1 MHWCKLRG
9 RALHS
14 VGPATLKALSPIEHS
29 LKGGDG
35 EEMCMKTF
43 KNHKKCFKSHSVL
56 DWEPMQVLKGG
67 GDVFLGPGVS

>member
-1 MHWCKLRG
+1 
-9 RALHS
+9 
-14 VGPATLKALSPIEHS
+14 
-29 LKGGDG
+29 
-35 EEMCMKTF
+35 MKTF